1 MDSFSVNQLPDQMV
15 AYLAP
20 QGLENILQDL
30 LGRRVLAQ
38 LGSLFICDQLLP
50 NLYWAQNIWHNP
62 QMIPI
67 TSINDAARKLKSIQ
81 RNWCVY
87 AYQLHRRS
95 HLIQEQLPKLKNFP
109 LTFPNDLPLNP
120 SIGSWTLLS
129 PQMMLVSP
137 QCSSSFPN
145 GEAHFIENKIDP
157 PSRAYLKLWEAL
169 TILGKNPKP
178 GDICLDLG
186 SSPGG
191 WSWVLAELGAKV
203 ISVDKSPLDPSL
215 NNHPLISYIKTSAF
229 ALDPFAFPHL
239 DWIVCDIICYPLKL
253 FQFIQKW
260 IIKFPNAQFI
270 CTLKFQGETDHQ
282 TTALF
287 ASIPNSKIIH
297 LSHNKHELTWFRGF

>member
-1 MDSFSVNQLPDQMV
+1 MDSFSINQWPDQMV

-20 QGLENILQDL
+20 AGLENILQDL
-30 LGRRVLAQ
+30 LKNHILAQ
-38 LGSLFICDQLLP
+38 LGSLFICDQFLP
-50 NLYWAQNIWHNP
+50 NMYWAQNIWLAP
-62 QMIPI
+62 QRIPI
-67 TSINDAARKLKSIQ
+67 TSIGDAVKKLKSIQ
-81 RNWCVY
+81 RNWHVY
-87 AYQLHRRS
+87 DYQLHRRS

-109 LTFPNDLPLNP
+109 LTFPCDSPLIA

-129 PQMMLVSP
+129 PDMMLVSP
-137 QCSSSFPN
+137 RCSSPFPN
-145 GEAHFIENKIDP
+145 GEANFIENKIDP

-169 TILGKNPKP
+169 TILGKHPKP

-203 ISVDKSPLDPSL
+203 ISVDKSPLNQSL
-215 NNHPLISYIKTSAF
+215 HNHPLISYMQTSAF
-229 ALDPFAFPHL
+229 GLEPLSFSHL

-260 IIKFPNAQFI
+260 IAKFPQAQFV
-270 CTLKFQGETDHQ
+270 CTLKFQGKTDHQ

-287 ASIPNSKIIH
+287 ASIPNSRIVH
-297 LSHNKHELTWFRGF
+297 LSHNKHELTWLHGI